1 MSTLPVFSTIGSA
14 MGIFGLHLGKL
25 SLWTLF
31 PLLVSGLSLGAALGL
46 HAWKGL
52 WLGWVPGVILAIMAW
67 VPYAMRVNQLTVL
80 GRVQDD
86 GYARAVFGS
95 RSLRYLGYGVLMH
108 LIQGVGMGLAAIPAI
123 IVYARQGDEPT
134 VLLGVATLASLVLVL
149 ALLVL
154 TAPLNLIYPAAS
166 VEANPS
172 LGRAAHLGWPVKA
185 RLFMAMAFSSLLF
198 TVLALAVDAVG
209 RAFGAQDNPLVQ
221 LALLPVQATMTL
233 FSYVVSVAVP
243 AEAYRV
249 LSGLPKPQPDGGCE
263 PEPALLTPAGGAGVP
278 GTVASGTGDA
288 GPGTPGAGTPDPGA
302 YGPGVPDPDT
312 SGPGTPGPGTSGPTS
327 SGADASAPGDGQP
340 PKTPVEGA

>member
-14 MGIFGLHLGKL
+14 MGVFGLHLGKL

-52 WLGWVPGVILAIMAW
+52 WLGWVPGAVLAIMAW

-86 GYARAVFGS
+86 GYARSIFGA

-108 LIQGVGMGLAAIPAI
+108 LIQGVGMGLAAVPAL

-134 VLLGVATLASLVLVL
+134 ALLGVATLASLVLVL

-198 TVLALAVDAVG
+198 TVLALAIDAVG

-221 LALLPVQATMTL
+221 LVLLPVQATMTL
-233 FSYVVSVAVP
+233 FSYVVSVSVP

-249 LSGLPKPQPDGGCE
+249 LSGLPKPQSGGGCG
-263 PEPALLTPAGGAGVP
+263 PESALLAPVSGAPVGGVPGAGVP
-278 GTVASGTGDA
+278 V
-288 GPGTPGAGTPDPGA
+288 AGTPDTG
-302 YGPGVPDPDT
+302 D
-312 SGPGTPGPGTSGPTS
+312 PGPGS
-327 SGADASAPGDGQP
+327 PGDGQP
-340 PKTPVEGA
+340 PKPPAEGA